1 MTSTIVTQE
10 SAVLSRSR
18 MNIVIGGHVDHGKST
33 VVGRL
38 MADTNSLP
46 QGKLE
51 QVRAHCERNARPFEY
66 AFLLD
71 ALKDEQA
78 QGITIDSA
86 RVFFKTP
93 LRDYILIDAP
103 GHIEFLRNLITG
115 AARAEAALL
124 VVDAAE
130 GLQENSRRHGYM
142 MSLLGIRRIALLI
155 NKMDLVDYDQQAFH
169 AIADEFRAFL
179 ASLGVELEAVLPV
192 CARDGVNI
200 ARRAVEM
207 PWYHGPT
214 VLELLDTFPQE
225 PAATDLPF
233 RMPVQD
239 VYKFTAGG
247 DDRRIIAGTVDCGSV
262 TPGMELVFYPS
273 GKRSRI
279 KTIEAFNRAAP
290 TSAGAGEATG
300 FTLTEQVYVARGEVA
315 VRADQ
320 PAPKVSTRLRAS
332 IFWLGRAPMVPGREY
347 GLRLGTART
356 TAHLEAVHRV
366 IDASNLSAQE
376 NKTAVERHDVAECTL
391 RLARPVAFDRTED
404 SAATSRFV
412 LVDGYEI
419 SGGGIVREAMPDAHA
434 VVQERVL
441 IRDAKWES
449 GQITRERRAN
459 RYGQQAALV
468 LVTGADE
475 ASRKETAK
483 NLEMMLFD
491 EGRAVYYS
499 GIGNVVYGVDA
510 DLGRAKEDR
519 QEHVRRLAEV
529 ANLMLDAGLILVA
542 TAAELGEDE
551 ASLVRATITG
561 ASCSVVWVG
570 DEVTTDLRPDLHLTL
585 AEAKAYGIHDM
596 KRVLQEAGVLLKAR
610 Q

>member
-1 MTSTIVTQE
+1 
-10 SAVLSRSR
+10 

-51 QVRAHCERNARPFEY
+51 QVRAHCARNSRPFEY

-86 RVFFKTP
+86 RVFFKTA

-142 MSLLGIRRIALLI
+142 MSLLGIKRIALLV
-155 NKMDLVDYDQQAFH
+155 NKMDLVGYDQGVFENISA
-169 AIADEFRAFL
+169 EFRKFL
-179 ASLGVELEAVLPV
+179 GSVGIELDAVIPV

-200 ARRAVEM
+200 AGRSNEM
-207 PWYHGPT
+207 PWYDGPT
-214 VLELLDTFPQE
+214 VLGLLDTFPQE
-225 PAATDLPF
+225 PAATDQPF

-239 VYKFTAGG
+239 VYKFTANG
-247 DDRRIIAGTVDCGSV
+247 DDRRIVAGTVDSGTV
-262 TPGMELVFYPS
+262 RPGMELVFHPS

-290 TSAGAGEATG
+290 DSAGAGEATG

-315 VRADQ
+315 VRSDEVQ
-320 PAPKVSTRLRAS
+320 PKVSTRLRAS
-332 IFWLGRAPMVPGREY
+332 VFWLGRNAMVPGREY

-356 TAHLEAVHRV
+356 TAHLEAVHRI
-366 IDASNLSAQE
+366 IDASNLDAQE
-376 NKTAVERHDVAECTL
+376 GKTSVARHDVAECTL

-404 SAATSRFV
+404 IAATSRFV

-419 SGGGIVREAMPDAHA
+419 SGGGIVRDALPDAHA
-434 VVQERVL
+434 AIHERVL
-441 IRDAKWES
+441 VRDAKWEF
-449 GQITRERRAN
+449 GQISRERRAN
-459 RYGQQAALV
+459 RYGQRAALV
-468 LVTGADE
+468 LVTGPDE
-475 ASRKETAK
+475 ATRKQTAK

-491 EGRAVYYS
+491 EGRAVYYT

-510 DLGRAKEDR
+510 DIGRAKEDR
-519 QEHVRRLAEV
+519 QEHIRRLAEV
-529 ANLMLDAGLILVA
+529 ANLMLDAGLILIA
-542 TAAELGEDE
+542 SAAELDEDE
-551 ASLVRATITG
+551 VSLVRATITG

-570 DEVTTDLRPDLHLTL
+570 DNLTTDLRANLHLATHESSENGAL
-585 AEAKAYGIHDM
+585 LV
-596 KRVLQEAGVLLKAR
+596 KRMLQDEGVLLR
-610 Q
+610 TQ